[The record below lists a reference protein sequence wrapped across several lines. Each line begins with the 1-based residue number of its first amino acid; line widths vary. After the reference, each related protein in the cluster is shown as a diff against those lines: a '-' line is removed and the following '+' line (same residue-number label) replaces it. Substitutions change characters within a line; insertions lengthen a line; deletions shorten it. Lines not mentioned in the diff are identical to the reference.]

1 MYRTHTCGE
10 LRLSDI
16 NKTVTLSGWVAIVRK
31 FGGLTFLD
39 LRDRYGI
46 TQLVFDPEQ
55 SGPNLCDRA
64 NNLGREFVIQAT
76 GSVRERASK
85 TPTAR
90 RGMSKSKSLNLRC

>member
-1 MYRTHTCGE
+1 MYRTHTCGD

-46 TQLVFDPEQ
+46 TQLVFDM
-55 SGPNLCDRA
+55 DD
-64 NNLGREFVIQAT
+64 VIQRSIAVT
-76 GSVRERASK
+76 RNGE
-85 TPTAR
+85 TLWPPPPP
-90 RGMSKSKSLNLRC
+90 